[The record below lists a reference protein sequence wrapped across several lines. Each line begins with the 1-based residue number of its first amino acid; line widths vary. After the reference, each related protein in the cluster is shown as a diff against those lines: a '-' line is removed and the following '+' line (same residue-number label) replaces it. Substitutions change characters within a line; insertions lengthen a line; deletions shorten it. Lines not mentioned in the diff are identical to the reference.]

1 MNRDVTTGK
10 RKNICAADQH
20 PVEWNKTR
28 KEKMHPDKDNPLFPE
43 IHGNFGFGR
52 MRLPMT
58 GKSVDL
64 EPLSAMADEY
74 LRRLS

>member
-1 MNRDVTTGK
+1 
-10 RKNICAADQH
+10 
-20 PVEWNKTR
+20 
-28 KEKMHPDKDNPLFPE
+28 MHPDKDNPLFPE